1 MWNTISAAIQVGW
14 HWLTTTRYTRRLE
27 QEIRELQADNDRLR
41 GDNDGLLRAL
51 YPAIRA
57 IRSEKEVRD
66 ETKAPAKSFQF

>member
-1 MWNTISAAIQVGW
+1 MWRETVATVW

-27 QEIRELQADNDRLR
+27 QEIRDLLSDNERLR
-41 GDNDGLLRAL
+41 GDNDGLLKAL

-66 ETKAPAKSFQF
+66 ETKAPLKSFRY